1 MPIQA
6 LKIAENVKLEQ
17 ALSLKRTESVSKA
30 LQLSSQSFNQTRSAL
45 KSRLSL
51 RDCQQQP
58 LSHSVSEA
66 QAAVQTREDEKK
78 KQQARKDKA
87 KSSTPT
93 PAQEACP
100 GAEQGAEST
109 KSAYWLFTEVNQV
122 KPLLLLGFGAAPY
135 PCIGL
140 QAYFR
145 DVTQE
150 DLQVLLPAFHDPLTD
165 PVYKVPPI
173 GPHFSADDL
182 ILSPR
187 ATRGFKAVTSKR
199 TVVSYTAH
207 TVHLQVQ
214 LLWLHALPQLL
225 PPYTMNTLQ
234 APSLLSA
241 HAHAGSQALED
252 ADTVGGSDLMLP
264 SVCEYV

>member
-1 MPIQA
+1 M
-6 LKIAENVKLEQ
+6 AENVRLEQ
-17 ALSLKRTESVSKA
+17 ALPLKHTDSVSKA
-30 LQLSSQSFNQTRSAL
+30 LQLSSQSFDQTKSAL
-45 KSRLSL
+45 KSCLSL

-58 LSHSVSEA
+58 LSHSVSQA

-109 KSAYWLFTEVNQV
+109 KSAYWLFMEVNQIASA
-122 KPLLLLGFGAAPY
+122 GFGAAPY
-135 PCIGL
+135 IWIGL

-150 DLQVLLPAFHDPLTD
+150 DLQVLLPAFHDPLKD

-187 ATRGFKAVTSKR
+187 ATRGLKAVASSHSSKR
-199 TVVSYTAH
+199 TLVS
-207 TVHLQVQ
+207 
-214 LLWLHALPQLL
+214 
-225 PPYTMNTLQ
+225 
-234 APSLLSA
+234 
-241 HAHAGSQALED
+241 
-252 ADTVGGSDLMLP
+252 
-264 SVCEYV
+264 

>member
-1 MPIQA
+1 MTMNMANTFWLGPA
-6 LKIAENVKLEQ
+6 STVKH
-17 ALSLKRTESVSKA
+17 SDPVSKA
-30 LQLSSQSFNQTRSAL
+30 LQVSSQSFDHTRSAL
-45 KSRLSL
+45 RSQLSL
-51 RDCQQQP
+51 RDCQQHP

-78 KQQARKDKA
+78 KQQARKDKS
-87 KSSTPT
+87 KSGTPT

-109 KSAYWLFTEVNQV
+109 KSAYWLFMEVGQINALTWFRSMHSNV
-122 KPLLLLGFGAAPY
+122 DAD
-135 PCIGL
+135 L

-150 DLQVLLPAFHDPLTD
+150 DLQVLLPAFHDPLED

-187 ATRGFKAVTSKR
+187 ATRGLKAVGASHSGKR
-199 TVVSYTAH
+199 TLVSYALH
-207 TVHLQVQ
+207 IHLVSSCWPHY
-214 LLWLHALPQLL
+214 LL
-225 PPYTMNTLQ
+225 
-234 APSLLSA
+234 AP
-241 HAHAGSQALED
+241 
-252 ADTVGGSDLMLP
+252 
-264 SVCEYV
+264 